1 MGRPSGATIR
11 WAAGSRGDVMLK
23 LLNGCAWIVII
34 GIILLFVGFVCGSWW
49 LIDSGG
55 LSKIINAIFIHR

>member
-1 MGRPSGATIR
+1 
-11 WAAGSRGDVMLK
+11 MLK

-49 LIDSGG
+49 LIDGGG